1 MRINNIS
8 KVLMTLIGIQCG
20 PVTLFGYNFLINLL
34 ISSVVASGNSGGFSY
49 AQFFDFGYTW
59 MVFIFIY

>member
-1 MRINNIS
+1 
-8 KVLMTLIGIQCG
+8 MTLIGIQCG
-20 PVTLFGYNFLINLL
+20 PVTLFGFNFLINLL